1 MKNIKILQEKIKKL
15 QAEIRQAEQEKIKE
29 SGRITLSIFKKES
42 DLNNSEN
49 FLKFKEQLL
58 TKILNN
64 DEVKNNGKTI

>member
-1 MKNIKILQEKIKKL
+1 MKNIKILQKKIKKL

-29 SGRITLSIFKKES
+29 AGRITLSIFKKES

-58 TKILNN
+58 TIILNN

>member
-29 SGRITLSIFKKES
+29 AGRITLSIFKKES
-42 DLNNSEN
+42 DLNSEN

-58 TKILNN
+58 TIILNN

>member
-1 MKNIKILQEKIKKL
+1 MKNIKILQERIKKL
-15 QAEIRQAEQEKIKE
+15 QAEIKQAEQEKIKE
-29 SGRITLSIFKKES
+29 AGRITLSIFKKES

>member
-29 SGRITLSIFKKES
+29 AGSITLSFFKKES
-42 DLNNSEN
+42 DLNSEN
-49 FLKFKEQLL
+49 FLKFKEQFL

>member
-29 SGRITLSIFKKES
+29 AGRITLSFFKKES
-42 DLNNSEN
+42 DLNSEN
-49 FLKFKEQLL
+49 FLKFKAEI
-58 TKILNN
+58 TAKIFN